1 VYVEFYSLVF
11 KKCSYYLQLITTF
24 RCHIQS
30 RVSPIS
36 LQDAVSA
43 TPMRTTAV
51 LAPTAPVRACYSTL
65 CTSESQC
72 SLAASACLRLSNHQL
87 CCMTSARVM
96 RCLGSLVNM
105 RPIRSLRLSDRPML
119 AGYTTASNKTRSSS
133 SL

>member
-43 TPMRTTAV
+43 APCATAV
-51 LAPTAPVRACYSTL
+51 LLPTAPVRVL
-65 CTSESQC
+65 HVHVPRQVRVQC